1 MVSKTDLMA
10 TVWEHAFEAL
20 GNLDDEA
27 LPTPLGDELPEV
39 LLARHLEAILILC
52 APVDTAVPA
61 DRISKRQAYTP
72 MRGEL
77 PLPFGG

>member
-1 MVSKTDLMA
+1 MASKSDLMA
-10 TVWEHAFEAL
+10 AVWEHAFEAL
-20 GNLDDEA
+20 GNLDDQA
-27 LPTPLGDELPEV
+27 LPTELEDELPEV

-52 APVDTAVPA
+52 APVDPAAPA

-77 PLPFGG
+77 ELPFGG